1 MILVMK
7 NIEKNNVI
15 NFSIEDNNDYDSMS
29 DDDLT
34 YQARVTLTAMLNRV
48 AAGQHI
54 LTEKDKSQIRFFNKT
69 VTKYGHSPIDCDL
82 DDL

>member
-1 MILVMK
+1 MEHT
-7 NIEKNNVI
+7 EKTNVV
-15 NFSIEDNNDYDSMS
+15 NFPIQHSNDYDSMS

-54 LTEKDKSQIRFFNKT
+54 LTEKDKSQIHFFNKT

-82 DDL
+82 DNL

>member
-1 MILVMK
+1 
-7 NIEKNNVI
+7 
-15 NFSIEDNNDYDSMS
+15 
-29 DDDLT
+29 
-34 YQARVTLTAMLNRV
+34 MLNRV